1 MFLFYFRHQVDKMVS
16 LLNLSQNKK
25 NLNKSQILSPTCS
38 RKITF
43 SMESVFFLMLNRL
56 TYLLQIKELK
66 KQQKLAQIHLEEQ
79 IFLQIK
85 GQAFLIT
92 QALLKTLLHRYFPRI
107 KEQVTMKMDLVIA
120 LSLNKLKTL
129 KLTHK
134 KAKFLIHMR
143 TAVQFC

>member
-1 MFLFYFRHQVDKMVS
+1 MVN

-25 NLNKSQILSPTCS
+25 SQNKSQILSPICS
-38 RKITF
+38 KRIIF
-43 SMESVFFLMLNRL
+43 SMESVFFLMSNQL
-56 TYLLQIKELK
+56 TYLLQIKVLK
-66 KQQKLAQIHLEEQ
+66 KLQKLAQIHLEEQ

-85 GQAFLIT
+85 GQAFLTI
-92 QALLKTLLHRYFPRI
+92 QVLSKTLLLRYFPRI
-107 KEQVTMKMDLVIA
+107 KEQLTMKMDLEIA

>member
-1 MFLFYFRHQVDKMVS
+1 VDKMVN

-25 NLNKSQILSPTCS
+25 SQNKSQTLLPICS
-38 RKITF
+38 KRIIF
-43 SMESVFFLMLNRL
+43 SMESVFFLMSNRL

-66 KQQKLAQIHLEEQ
+66 KLQKLAQIHSEEQ
-79 IFLQIK
+79 IFLPTK
-85 GQAFLIT
+85 GQAFLTT
-92 QALLKTLLHRYFPRI
+92 QALSKTRLPRYFPRI
-107 KEQVTMKMDLVIA
+107 KEQVTMKMDLEIA

-129 KLTHK
+129 KLIHK